1 MAHCDF
7 DRHSLPLLGLVWF
20 GFESKEH
27 VKNMAHNKQV
37 KQQPQR
43 IKGWGG
49 KISRKYEKDI
59 FARDY

>member
-7 DRHSLPLLGLVWF
+7 DRQSLPLFGLVWF

-37 KQQPQR
+37 KQQPQQ
-43 IKGWGG
+43 IKGGG
-49 KISRKYEKDI
+49 G
-59 FARDY
+59 

>member
-7 DRHSLPLLGLVWF
+7 DRQSLPLFGLVWF

-37 KQQPQR
+37 KQQPQQ
-43 IKGWGG
+43 IEGGGG
-49 KISRKYEKDI
+49 KISGKYVKDI